1 MKKLIV
7 CILCLASMH
16 GFAQFRLGVQGS
28 FSSLNMWQSDGYG
41 GLPTGL
47 HTEAMN
53 GFQGGLVGEYDL
65 GYSGLVLQPAVM
77 YAENGSHLVNTQGFY
92 DTGNETIGLTDTH
105 LKVYSI
111 RVPINLLFKYELNSR
126 VKVFIG
132 AGPYIAKNIS
142 GSEKGNIYYVE
153 DNNNTVELSRPLN
166 NKAKMNSNTSLATQ
180 GITNITPFDFGADL
194 LFGASY
200 KKFDFSISYNRGFSR
215 IYHTSYANA
224 GNTFWNFTVAYTI
237 LGHDRKPKL

>member
-7 CILCLASMH
+7 CILCLVSIH
-16 GFAQFRLGVQGS
+16 SFAQFRLGVQGS

-53 GFQGGLVGEYDL
+53 GFQGGLVAEYDL
-65 GYSGLVLQPAVM
+65 GYSGLVLQPGVVF
-77 YAENGSHLVNTQGFY
+77 AENGSHFVNTQGFY
-92 DTGNETIGLTDTH
+92 ESPNESIGLTDTH
-105 LKVYSI
+105 LKVYSV
-111 RVPINLLFKYELNSR
+111 RVPINLIYKYELNSR
-126 VKVFIG
+126 VHVFAG
-132 AGPYIAKNIS
+132 AGLYVAKNIS
-142 GSEKGNIYYVE
+142 GTEKGHIYYVE
-153 DNNNTVELSRPLN
+153 DSNPGVELSSLLD
-166 NKAKMNSNTSLATQ
+166 NKAKFHSNTSQATQ

-200 KKFDFSISYNRGFSR
+200 KKWDFTMSYNRGFSR
-215 IYHTSYANA
+215 IYHSTYANA

-237 LGHDRKPKL
+237 FGHYRKPKL